1 MTIDDLLTPTQEF
14 VDSYTNKISIG
25 INYMS
30 QQDVVF
36 LGLARNVDQ
45 KINRI
50 IPFLLNLPFK
60 TTNMVVFEN
69 DSSDSTKIVLNNL
82 SNQYSNL
89 KVFTNNFNAPH
100 LPLSKNSERT
110 IALAKYRN
118 FCKEYIKNNLLNC
131 KYTIVID
138 LDFIDISVRGLYNT
152 FGWFAENET
161 ISAIAGNSFQ
171 LKHLFN
177 NQQKNLWNYDSWAF
191 RDNWWNDKQNE
202 IRTYDP
208 MLWFG
213 FWIPF
218 VGSPLI
224 KVNSAFGGMCTY
236 KTNLYVSE
244 EYEGYDCEHV
254 CFHKNLHKKYP
265 NFNLCLNPSQ
275 TMLFE

>member
-1 MTIDDLLTPTQEF
+1 MNIDNLLTPTSEF
-14 VDSYTNKISIG
+14 MNLYNYKTNIG
-25 INYMS
+25 INYIS
-30 QQDVVF
+30 KQKVVF
-36 LGLARNVDQ
+36 VGLARNIGQ
-45 KINRI
+45 KINKA

-60 TTNMVVFEN
+60 QTNMVVFEN
-69 DSSDSTKIVLNNL
+69 DSSDDTKTVLNNL
-82 SNQYSNL
+82 SKQYSNL
-89 KVFTNNFNAPH
+89 EVFTNDFNAPH
-100 LPLSKNSERT
+100 LPLSKSNERT

-118 FCKEYIKNNLLNC
+118 FCKEYVKNQLSDC
-131 KYTIVID
+131 SYTIVID

-152 FGWFAENET
+152 FGWFSDNKN

-177 NQQKNLWNYDSWAF
+177 TQQKHLWNYDSWAY
-191 RDNWWNDKQNE
+191 RDNWWIDKQTE
-202 IRTYDP
+202 VKTYDP

-224 KVNSAFGGMCTY
+224 KVNSAFGGMCVY
-236 KTNLYVSE
+236 KTDIYVSQ

-254 CFHKNLHKKYP
+254 CFHKNLYKKYP
-265 NFNLCLNPSQ
+265 DFNLSLNPSQ